1 MNNQLKTHIKTLNQ
15 LPFLN
20 NAEEKIKMLM
30 EDCGNII
37 DQLEGFEESIENNN
51 LPINFQEKLN
61 QYSEIYLSL
70 DNSLNTIQLLQSEI
84 VEYMD
89 KKLNK

>member
-1 MNNQLKTHIKTLNQ
+1 MNNQLKIYSKTLNQ

-20 NAEEKIKMLM
+20 NAEEKIKILM

-37 DQLEGFEESIENNN
+37 DQLEESKEEIENSN

-84 VEYMD
+84 VEHMD

>member
-1 MNNQLKTHIKTLNQ
+1 MYNQLKTHIKTLNQ

>member
-1 MNNQLKTHIKTLNQ
+1 MNNQLTKYMKTINQ

-20 NAEEKIKMLM
+20 DAEEKIKIIM

-37 DQLEGFEESIENNN
+37 DKLEESKDQIEIDNSD
-51 LPINFQEKLN
+51 IQEKLN

-70 DNSLNTIQLLQSEI
+70 DNSINTIQLLQSEI
-84 VEYMD
+84 IEYMD
-89 KKLNK
+89 KNLNK

>member
-1 MNNQLKTHIKTLNQ
+1 MDKQLKTYTKIINQ

-20 NAEEKIKMLM
+20 DAKEKIKIIM
-30 EDCGNII
+30 EDCGNVI
-37 DQLEGFEESIENNN
+37 DQLEESKEEIENNN
-51 LPINFQEKLN
+51 LSINIQEKLN

-70 DNSLNTIQLLQSEI
+70 DNSINTIQLLQSEI
-84 VEYMD
+84 VEHMD